1 MLIAARRLVLE
12 THSNLL
18 RDGFAGNS
26 PDSQSVLKSSR
37 ITQILE
43 SHVLRG

>member
-26 PDSQSVLKSSR
+26 PEFAKRLK
-37 ITQILE
+37 IE
-43 SHVLRG
+43 